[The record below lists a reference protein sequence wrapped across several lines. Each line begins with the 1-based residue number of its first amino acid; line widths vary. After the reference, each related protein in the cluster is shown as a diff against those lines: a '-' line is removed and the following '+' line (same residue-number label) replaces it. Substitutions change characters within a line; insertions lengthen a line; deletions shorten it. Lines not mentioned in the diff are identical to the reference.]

1 LHPGD
6 LFVFHSGVR
15 LNIHRASR
23 AADVQRWSRGEVRGE
38 VLKENAGR
46 KVWRVPAG
54 EPALFVK
61 RFPAELFRDRARK
74 EAAMLLALEKT
85 GIPCPRLVAVAR
97 DNEGSYLLTEEI
109 PGVRILSAL
118 LQKGDEPVR
127 GLLES
132 LGALARRLHD
142 AGFEHQDFHTGN
154 VLVREGK
161 LFVIDVHRARIRRSL
176 SRERRLEGVAFT
188 GMSFSELVPRTDLI
202 RFFQAYGLRTREEW
216 LEVWKRLR
224 RRREQY
230 FRGRLERC
238 LKEGTGFGVKGKV
251 LFRKGID
258 VDDLMKRVK
267 SGRRVVIKEKK
278 GERLSRVEQDLFVKE
293 TRPPRARRIWKNSH
307 GLALRGIDTPRLWAW
322 GSSWVAGEWVES
334 VDLYEYIRG
343 GYGSL
348 DRRAKDEF
356 LFRLARMIQRLHDR
370 GAFHSDLK
378 AGNVLVGGGRILLVD
393 LDRVRFSLDVPE
405 SRRMFNLAQLN
416 AAVTPPLTRSDRL
429 RFLHAYFGSCRSLW
443 ERRPV
448 WVREIM
454 KVTVARAHRWPPR
467 RTETR

>member
-15 LNIHRASR
+15 LDIRLASR
-23 AADVQRWSRGEVRGE
+23 EADVHRWSRGEVRGE
-38 VLKENAGR
+38 VFKENAGR

-74 EAAMLLALEKT
+74 EAALLQALEKT

-97 DNEGSYLLTEEI
+97 DGEGSYLLTEEI
-109 PGVRILSAL
+109 PGVHILAAL
-118 LQKGDEPVR
+118 LQEGGAAVR

-132 LGALARRLHD
+132 LGALARQLHD
-142 AGFEHQDFHTGN
+142 AGFDHQDFHAGN
-154 VLVREGK
+154 VLVQGEK
-161 LFVIDVHRARIRRSL
+161 LFVIDVHRARIQRRL
-176 SRERRLEGVAFT
+176 SRDRRLDGVAFT

-202 RFFQAYGLRTREEW
+202 RFLRAYGLRTREEW
-216 LEVWKRLR
+216 LDVWTRLR
-224 RRREQY
+224 QRREQY

-238 LKEGTGFGVKGKV
+238 LKEGTGFGVKGKI
-251 LFRKGID
+251 LFRKGVD
-258 VDDLMKRVK
+258 VDGLVKRIE

-278 GERLSRVEQDLFVKE
+278 GERLSRVDLDLFVKE
-293 TRPPRARRIWKNSH
+293 TRSPRARRIWKNSH
-307 GLALRGIDTPRLWAW
+307 GLALRAIDTPRLWAW
-322 GSSWVAGEWVES
+322 GGSWVAGEWVES
-334 VDLYEYIRG
+334 VDLHEYIRG
-343 GYGSL
+343 SYGAL
-348 DRRAKDEF
+348 DRRAKNEF
-356 LFRLARMIQRLHDR
+356 LFRFARMIHRLHDR

-393 LDRVRFSLDVPE
+393 LDRVRFSLDVTE
-405 SRRMFNLAQLN
+405 GRRMFNLAQLN
-416 AAVTPPLTRSDRL
+416 ASVTPPLTRSDRL

-443 ERRPV
+443 ERRTP

-454 KVTVARAHRWPPR
+454 NVTVARVHRWPPR
-467 RTETR
+467 RTETT